1 MRVKRAACEGGE
13 MDMVARL
20 KTWLNFW
27 LEKKMNQNKPVIRL
41 RIQGQL
47 VSDVKWLIAEMN
59 KEYGESHTLYIEVK
73 F

>member
-1 MRVKRAACEGGE
+1 

-47 VSDVKWLIAEMN
+47 VSDVK
-59 KEYGESHTLYIEVK
+59 
-73 F
+73 